1 MMISLLLLVL
11 SASVN
16 LDYTQRQCLS
26 INACYFGGYPVLF
39 LLSGVSGTL
48 LVLAISKLI
57 EFIKLK
63 MICYFMAFISL

>member
-1 MMISLLLLVL
+1 MIKYLFNNNYIAIVTMMISLLLLVL

-48 LVLAISKLI
+48 LVLAI
-57 EFIKLK
+57 F
-63 MICYFMAFISL
+63 